1 MAIAARSLRSP
12 DFFSHSQ
19 KRQAEVKHAEPVEK
33 KYGDFITT
41 AQPLVAALER
51 WRQRGA
57 RPVDAAGLWRA
68 APDGAALH
76 GSAACGPHAA
86 DDGVDPRSLFA
97 AGRTGGETMGEPRP
111 FLRRRG
117 EGDAPHPDGLRPHS
131 EQGQTRR
138 RRAAGFAG

>member
-12 DFFSHSQ
+12 DFFLSISETTVGGET
-19 KRQAEVKHAEPVEK
+19 RRACRK

-41 AQPLVAALER
+41 AQPLIAALER
-51 WRQRGA
+51 RRQRGA
-57 RPVDAAGLWRA
+57 RPVDADDLWRA

-97 AGRTGGETMGEPRP
+97 AGRTEGETMGEPRP

-117 EGDAPHPDGLRPHS
+117 EGDASHPDGLCPHS